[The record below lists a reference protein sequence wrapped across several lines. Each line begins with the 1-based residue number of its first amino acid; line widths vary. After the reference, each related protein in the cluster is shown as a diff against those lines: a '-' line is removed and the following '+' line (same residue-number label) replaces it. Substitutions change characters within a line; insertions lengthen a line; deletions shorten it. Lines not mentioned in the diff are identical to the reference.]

1 MRIKVENLKKSFN
14 EHVLFENLSFEI
26 KEGAITCIYGKSG
39 SGKTTLL
46 NILGL
51 IEKYDF
57 GTITYDG
64 ERINSNKKKKEYLS
78 KKIGFVFQNFALIE
92 TETVYENLKILKRLK
107 RQTRDKEIEEAL
119 EKFGLKGYQN
129 RKVYEL
135 SGGEQQRVAL
145 AKVYLKQCDLILA
158 DEPTASLDEENK
170 QKVLEV
176 LKEFS
181 QNGKTVVVVTHDR
194 SVFDY
199 CDERIK
205 IGE

>member
-1 MRIKVENLKKSFN
+1 MKIKVENLKKSFN
-14 EHVLFENLSFEI
+14 EHVLFENYSFEI

-51 IEKYDF
+51 IEKYDH
-57 GTITYDG
+57 GEITYDG
-64 ERINSNKKKKEYLS
+64 KTIHSNKKRREYLS
-78 KKIGFVFQNFALIE
+78 KRIGFVFQNFALIE

-107 RQTRDKEIEEAL
+107 KKTRDKEIEEAL
-119 EKFGLKGYQN
+119 EKFGLEGYQN

-170 QKVLEV
+170 QKVLKV

-181 QNGKTVVVVTHDR
+181 QNGKTVIIVTHDH
-194 SVFDY
+194 SVFEY
-199 CDERIK
+199 CDEWIK